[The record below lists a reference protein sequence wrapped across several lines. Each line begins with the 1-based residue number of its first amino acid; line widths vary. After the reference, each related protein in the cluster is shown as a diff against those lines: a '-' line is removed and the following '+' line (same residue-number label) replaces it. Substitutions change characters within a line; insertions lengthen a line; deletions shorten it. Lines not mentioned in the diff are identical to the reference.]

1 MIKYFSDK
9 LATLEAGKI
18 IGGRPFTMHTEIPMT
33 KTELP
38 GIDPPEGLDIM
49 QRFD

>member
-1 MIKYFSDK
+1 
-9 LATLEAGKI
+9 
-18 IGGRPFTMHTEIPMT
+18 MHTEIPMT

-49 QRFD
+49 QRFDWKIHNGPKTIIKMD